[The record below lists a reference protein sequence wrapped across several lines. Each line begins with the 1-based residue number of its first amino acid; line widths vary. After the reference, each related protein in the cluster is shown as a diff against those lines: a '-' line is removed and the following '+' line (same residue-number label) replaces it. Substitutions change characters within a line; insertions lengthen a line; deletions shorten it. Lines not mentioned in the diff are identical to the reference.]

1 MTMNGYLDTTVQ
13 KAFLPDTPGCLDQY
27 EKLMARSSLGAQ
39 VSDNGHYLVS
49 SQFTFCCIHS
59 DICWRRPS
67 CQIVWQVRLVPCYI
81 YTCSNTSV

>member
-39 VSDNGHYLVS
+39 VSDNVH
-49 SQFTFCCIHS
+49 C
-59 DICWRRPS
+59 
-67 CQIVWQVRLVPCYI
+67 
-81 YTCSNTSV
+81 